1 MSAFFS
7 FYVTLVFGQSAA
19 DNLKLTELYTVDQ
32 AARQGNNIDWVKL
45 SSDDEKRRQ
54 EVHRMLSAG
63 EVRTGTDYYHA
74 AMVYQHGQTPD
85 DYLLAHVLA
94 VDAISLGSKDARW
107 LSAATLDRYLRSIWQ
122 PQIFGTQF
130 YGEPL
135 VQEPINPSIVGDKIR
150 AVVCVVPIAEQQKI
164 VEEVKHGAELRG
176 SSIKG
181 CN

>member
-1 MSAFFS
+1 MKIICLLFS
-7 FYVTLVFGQSAA
+7 LFYVTLVFGQSTA
-19 DNLKLTELYTVDQ
+19 DNVKLTELYTVDQ

-54 EVHRMLSAG
+54 EVRRMLSAG
-63 EVRTGTDYYHA
+63 EVRTSNDYLHA
-74 AMVYQHGQTPD
+74 AMVYQH
-85 DYLLAHVLA
+85 VLA
-94 VDAISLGSKDARW
+94 VNAISLGSKDARW

-135 VQEPINPSIVGDKIR
+135 VQEPINPSIVSDKIR

-164 VEEVKHGAELRG
+164 VEEVKHGAELRS